1 MSNLMSGTNH
11 KTLDK
16 VVTLSEMDFFIS
28 LVEIVMNLSHG
39 AVGGL
44 DEVTTIAQCLGDCDD
59 WCVVVGKSGHC
70 CPPASPPW

>member
-1 MSNLMSGTNH
+1 MSGTNH

-16 VVTLSEMDFFIS
+16 VVTLSEMDFFIR
-28 LVEIVMNLSHG
+28 LVEIVMNLSRG

-44 DEVTTIAQCLGDCDD
+44 DEVTTIEQCLGDCDD
-59 WCVVVGKSGHC
+59 GCVVVGMSGHC